1 MEERVMSG
9 FRRAELSRGQLVL
22 WSQRLEDAIPADHPV
37 RLLDELLVSESFAAS
52 FRVWE
57 RQYDGFEGQ
66 PPYHPR
72 DLAGLYLYGM
82 LNRLRSSRQLES
94 ACYNRL
100 DVIWLLSGQKP
111 DHSTIAS
118 FVTRHGKSLRKLFR
132 DVLAVGLK
140 AGLIK
145 LEHVATDGTK
155 IEADAGKGSVRGEEK
170 IRSWLG
176 HLDEKITALEAEWEK
191 NEHQEATLF
200 GEQTPWSPRGGDT
213 PAKRLAAMQR
223 QQARL
228 KEALAE
234 IARRQ
239 EESAGEIKAIA
250 STTDPTSRS
259 MKDKESR
266 VKPNYNAQASVDASV
281 GMIVAQA
288 VNDAAEDSGQ
298 LTPMLEQVEAN
309 CGGKPAA
316 ASADS
321 QYNTGPELAKL
332 EERGI
337 AAYLPDAR
345 TRSEGCRRDDAE
357 AAALSAARSGET
369 LSEAQWSSLPRDANK
384 RIDKSGFTY
393 DRTSNTYRC
402 PANHSLPVLRTSWD
416 TKKKGGVVVRT
427 QYGFAT
433 HASGSP
439 PPCASCAQAAA
450 CCSDPAKGRTINRD
464 QYEDHRER
472 LRTRMNSEA
481 GRAAYKLRKQTVEPR
496 FGHIKHDLGV
506 RRFLRRGLEKVRT
519 EWSLVCTAVNVGIL
533 LRHWKEV
540 AAVL

>member
-1 MEERVMSG
+1 
-9 FRRAELSRGQLVL
+9 
-22 WSQRLEDAIPADHPV
+22 
-37 RLLDELLVSESFAAS
+37 
-52 FRVWE
+52 
-57 RQYDGFEGQ
+57 
-66 PPYHPR
+66 
-72 DLAGLYLYGM
+72 M

-100 DVIWLLSGQKP
+100 DVIWLLSNQTP
-111 DHSTIAS
+111 DHSTIAA

-155 IEADAGKGSVRGEEK
+155 VEADAGKSSVRSEAK

-176 HLDEKITALEAEWEK
+176 HLDEKIAALQAEWEK
-191 NEHQEATLF
+191 NEHQEAALF
-200 GEQTPWSPRGGDT
+200 GEQAPWAPRGNDT
-213 PAKRLAAMQR
+213 PEKRLAKMQR

-234 IARRQ
+234 LARRQ
-239 EESAGEIKAIA
+239 EESPGEIKAIA

-259 MKDKESR
+259 MKDKEGR
-266 VKPNYNAQASVDASV
+266 VKPNYNAQIAVETSV
-281 GMIVAQA
+281 GMIVAEA

-298 LTPMLEQVEAN
+298 LTPMLDQVEQN
-309 CGGKPAA
+309 CGEKPAA

-332 EERGI
+332 EECGI
-337 AAYLPDAR
+337 AGYLPD
-345 TRSEGCRRDDAE
+345 TGTNSEAGPGGDAQE
-357 AAALSAARSGET
+357 AALAAARSGET
-369 LSEAQWSSLPRDANK
+369 LSEAQWSALPRDANK
-384 RIDKSGFTY
+384 RIDKSAFTY
-393 DRTSNTYRC
+393 DRASDTYRC
-402 PANHSLPVLRTSWD
+402 PANHSLPVLRTSQD

-427 QYGFAT
+427 QYGFAA
-433 HASGSP
+433 HASPGAAGP
-439 PPCASCAQAAA
+439 PPCASCPHAAA
-450 CCSDPAKGRTINRD
+450 CCRDPAKGRTINRD

-472 LRTRMNSEA
+472 LRTRMNSDA
-481 GRAAYKLRKQTVEPR
+481 GRAIYKRRKETVEPR
-496 FGHIKHDLGV
+496 FGQIKHGLGV

-519 EWSLVCTAVNVGIL
+519 EWSLVCTAINIGIL